1 MTQFKE
7 GNNASKG
14 RPKGSKNKRGKIT
27 DSLAAE
33 ALRQLENAVCSAE
46 PWAITEVLKR
56 LSPTLKAITPLD
68 SLDGQ
73 FLTLKMKEISEF
85 ESRLQALENNETQK

>member
-1 MTQFKE
+1 MALFQK
-7 GNNASKG
+7 GNNISKG
-14 RPKGSKNKRGKIT
+14 RPKGAKNKRGKIT

-56 LSPTLKAITPLD
+56 LSPTLKAVTPVD
-68 SLDGQ
+68 SLDGE
-73 FLTLKMKEISEF
+73 FLTLKMRELSDF
-85 ESRLQALENNETQK
+85 EARLIALEDNEKQ

>member
-1 MTQFKE
+1 MAQFKE

-33 ALRQLENAVCSAE
+33 ALRQLESAVCSAE

-68 SLDGQ
+68 SLDGE
-73 FLTLKMKEISEF
+73 FLTLKMRELNEF
-85 ESRLQALENNETQK
+85 EARLVALENNEKQ